1 MTAHNTLKYLGT
13 LLELLTRY
21 NQHIHSSI
29 NMASADVNNDEVVW
43 RQLLKPSVPST
54 YRLQPGDFARTS
66 KLLGKDNRQGA
77 FRVKSA
83 KGPVVMRCVHGDG
96 SGTITITWRI
106 GEARVKGRFYE
117 PQLQKVKGLANC
129 WRVAKKL
136 KYKGCGLRRQVLV
149 NWQGVAPDYQT
160 CIPT

>member
-136 KYKGCGLRRQVLV
+136 KYKGCGLRQVLV